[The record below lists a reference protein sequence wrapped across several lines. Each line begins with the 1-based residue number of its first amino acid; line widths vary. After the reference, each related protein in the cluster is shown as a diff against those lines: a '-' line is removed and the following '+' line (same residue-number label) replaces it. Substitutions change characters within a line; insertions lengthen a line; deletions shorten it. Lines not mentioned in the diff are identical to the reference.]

1 MEPEYLYTSCRT
13 LSTGHFLRHT
23 HPRIL
28 CSIPGICKLLSIT
41 RLLAVALALQ
51 LLPSASAATGGSI
64 AGIVTD
70 GSSSVIPG
78 VSVSATNV
86 ATGIVQRTITNDAGF
101 YAFPVLPVGTYEVA
115 IEHPG
120 FKPYR
125 QTGIDLRSDGAVK
138 LDVPLE
144 LGQHSEVVVV
154 TETLA
159 QVETANTQLGDVIR
173 GAKMT
178 GIPVNGRSYTDLL
191 ALQPG
196 VTPVSAK
203 QPNAV
208 MMSGCASAPPSGDLN
223 PGDLSVSG
231 QRETA
236 NGFAVNGSSVQE
248 TFNMFAAVVPNLD
261 SIEEFRVLTGSFD
274 AEYGNY
280 SGGQVVVT
288 TKSGTNERHG
298 SAFEFARDT
307 NLAARNFFAPTRAR
321 YDRHQFGGTL
331 GGAIRK
337 DSAFFF
343 VDYQGTR
350 MTRGVDTGL
359 ISVPSLQNREGDFSA
374 NAGRLTGT
382 VNGQYWANRLTS
394 KLGYAV
400 SPGMP
405 YYTPG
410 CTTTAQCVF
419 PNAKIPRS
427 VWSTPAK
434 NLLSYIPLPNQGTN
448 IFSTANEDQ
457 TLRDDKGAARVDF
470 NTRWG
475 ALSGYYFSDDY
486 TFDNPYPTG
495 QGGANVPGFNALS
508 LGRAQM
514 AAIGLTTT
522 LSPTST
528 NELRLSYMRTANNIG
543 QPIGGV
549 GPTLASQGF
558 VDENGQPGIVALAPE
573 IEGIENIAF
582 NDFTIGV
589 NVTGV
594 RQANNTFQLSDTYA
608 KVLGRHLLKFGGNV
622 HFDQINI
629 APNATYNGTFMF
641 QGTETGS
648 EFADYLLGI
657 ASVYA
662 QGDSKHFYP
671 RNKYIGLYA
680 QDRWQVHPTLTLN
693 YGLRWDVL
701 PPWSEK
707 YNQLQ
712 TAVLGQQSIVY
723 PNAPNGLVFPGD
735 PGVPSTLAPTRYN
748 NFAPRIGL
756 AWAPSFENGLL
767 GRLFGSGQ
775 KTSLRAGFGIYY
787 TAIEGL
793 SAGIMSANPPY
804 GMDFDSFG
812 PPLFETPFVIAA
824 TGENVGQRF
833 PSPIATPGASA
844 QNPNTSVDWS
854 RYLPVAHMPGY
865 FNQNVTPYTSSY
877 MFSLQR
883 EVARD
888 TTISLS
894 YLGSQAHHL
903 LVLVAANPGN
913 PGLCLSL
920 SRPEDVLP
928 GTATCGPFGENNTYY
943 ARDGRVYQGTRG
955 PFSSDFA
962 GFTHQK
968 TIGNS
973 NFNALEAS
981 LRHSG
986 RQGDLLIGYTY
997 GKSLDQSSSLSESI
1011 NPLNGRLSRALSA
1024 FDLRHNLV
1032 ASYHWMLPLPRL
1044 LSRRNAW
1051 IEGWSL
1057 SGITRLS
1064 SGLPVTMFNNNDTSL
1079 LGSIPNGINSDG
1091 LDTPDVRHG
1100 DLAINTDPRN
1110 GRSAFDTSLFS
1121 LPAIGTMGTAA
1132 RRFFYG
1138 PGMLNFDAALLK
1150 TVRLSETRSL
1160 DLRLEAFNV
1169 FNHAQ
1174 FFGAAAVNGNISSP
1188 SFGRIISATTPRV
1201 IQLGAKFRF

>member
-1 MEPEYLYTSCRT
+1 M
-13 LSTGHFLRHT
+13 LS
-23 HPRIL
+23 
-28 CSIPGICKLLSIT
+28 
-41 RLLAVALALQ
+41 LLAVLFMR
-51 LLPSASAATGGSI
+51 SMMAATGGSI
-64 AGIVTD
+64 AGVVAD
-70 GSSSVIPG
+70 GSGAVIPN
-78 VSVSATNV
+78 VAVMAKNV
-86 ATGIVQRTITNDAGF
+86 ATGVQLRSLTNNAGF
-101 YAFPVLPVGTYEVA
+101 YAFPVLPSGTYELSV
-115 IEHPG
+115 EQVG
-120 FKPYR
+120 FKPYI
-125 QTGIDLRSDGAVK
+125 QTGIEVRSDGAVK
-138 LDVPLE
+138 LDVALE
-144 LGQHSEVVVV
+144 IGERSETMVVS
-154 TETLA
+154 EGLA

-173 GAKMT
+173 GTKMT

-223 PGDLSVSG
+223 PGDMSVSG

-248 TFNMFAAVVPNLD
+248 AFNMFAAVVPNLD
-261 SIEEFRVLTGSFD
+261 SIEEFRVLTGNFD

-288 TKSGTNERHG
+288 TKSGTNGTHG
-298 SAFEFARDT
+298 SGFEFARDT
-307 NLAARNFFAPTRAR
+307 SMAARNYFAPTRAK
-321 YDRHQFGGTL
+321 YDRHQFGGTI
-331 GGAIRK
+331 GGALRK
-337 DSAFFF
+337 DKAFYF

-359 ISVPSLQNREGDFSA
+359 ISVPSLKNRDGDFSV
-374 NAGRLTGT
+374 NADRLTGT
-382 VNGQYWANRLTS
+382 VNGQYWASRLS
-394 KLGYAV
+394 GKLGYTVTA
-400 SPGMP
+400 GMP
-405 YYTPG
+405 YYTAG
-410 CTTTAQCVF
+410 CATTAQCVF
-419 PNAKIPRS
+419 PGAKIPKS
-427 VWSTPAK
+427 VWATPAK
-434 NLLSYIPLPNQGTN
+434 NLLSYIPLPNKGEN
-448 IFSTANEDQ
+448 IFSTADEDQ
-457 TLRDDKGAARVDF
+457 TLRDDKGAGRVDF

-475 ALSGYYFSDDY
+475 SLSAYYFADDY
-486 TFDNPYPTG
+486 RFDNPYPTG

-514 AAIGLTTT
+514 AAVGLTTM
-522 LSPTST
+522 LSPSAV

-543 QPIGGV
+543 QPVGGV

-558 VDENGQPGIVALAPE
+558 VDDEGKPGIVALAPE

-594 RQANNTFQLSDTYA
+594 AQANNTYQISDNFS
-608 KVLGRHLLKFGGNV
+608 KVVGRHLLKFGGNV

-648 EFADYLLGI
+648 DFADYLLGI

-671 RNKYIGLYA
+671 RNRYAGLYA
-680 QDRWQVHPTLTLN
+680 QDRWQVRPSLTLN

-712 TAVLGQQSIVY
+712 TAVLGQQSVVY
-723 PNAPNGLVFPGD
+723 PGAPRGLVFPGD

-756 AWAPSFENGLL
+756 AWAPSYDSGLL

-775 KTSLRAGFGIYY
+775 KTSIRAGFGLYY

-812 PPLFETPFVIAA
+812 PPLMETPFVIAA

-833 PSPIATPGASA
+833 PSSIATPGASA
-844 QNPNTSVDWS
+844 GNPNNSVDWA
-854 RYLPVAHMPGY
+854 RYLPVAHMPG
-865 FNQNVTPYTSSY
+865 FSNQNVTPYTSSY
-877 MFSLQR
+877 MFSIQR
-883 EVARD
+883 EVARN
-888 TTISLS
+888 TTLS
-894 YLGSQAHHL
+894 VSYVGSQAHHL

-913 PGLCLSL
+913 AGLCLSL
-920 SRPEDVLP
+920 SRPEDVMP

-943 ARDGRVYQGTRG
+943 AKDGRVIQGTRG

-962 GFTHQK
+962 GFTYQK

-981 LRHSG
+981 LRHSSTRG
-986 RQGDLLIGYTY
+986 ELLVGYTY
-997 GKSLDQSSSLSESI
+997 GKSLDQSSSLSEAI
-1011 NPLNGRLSRALSA
+1011 NPIDGGLSKGLSA

-1032 ASYHWMLPLPRL
+1032 ASYNLVLPLQRL
-1044 LSRRNAW
+1044 ASSRSAW
-1051 IEGWSL
+1051 LDGWSL
-1057 SGITRLS
+1057 SGVTRLS
-1064 SGLPVTMFNNNDTSL
+1064 SGLPVTLFNNNDTSL

-1091 LDTPDVRHG
+1091 LDTPNVRNG
-1100 DLAINTDPRN
+1100 DLAVNTNPRN
-1110 GRSAFDTSLFS
+1110 GQAAFDTSLFS
-1121 LPAIGTMGTAA
+1121 LPEMGTMGTAA

-1138 PGMLNFDAALLK
+1138 PGLLNFDAALLK
-1150 TVRLSETRSL
+1150 TVRFSDTKAL
-1160 DLRLEAFNV
+1160 DVRLEAFNV

-1188 SFGRIISATTPRV
+1188 SFGQIVSATTPRV